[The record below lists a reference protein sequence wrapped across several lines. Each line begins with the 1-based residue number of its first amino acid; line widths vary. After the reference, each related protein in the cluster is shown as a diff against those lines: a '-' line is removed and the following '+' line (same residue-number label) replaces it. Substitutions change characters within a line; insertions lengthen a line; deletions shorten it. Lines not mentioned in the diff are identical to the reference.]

1 MYFKMTTFGLSKLN
15 GNEIVLALG
24 LRMSFNEGFP
34 GCEFDN
40 LEHSGAKPHP
50 SIVFLDRGWYPT
62 LIFPPIKNWV
72 QRE

>member
-1 MYFKMTTFGLSKLN
+1 MYFKMTAFGLSKLN
-15 GNEIVLALG
+15 GNVIVLALG

-50 SIVFLDRGWYPT
+50 SIVFPHRGWYPT
-62 LIFPPIKNWV
+62 LIFPPIKS
-72 QRE
+72 